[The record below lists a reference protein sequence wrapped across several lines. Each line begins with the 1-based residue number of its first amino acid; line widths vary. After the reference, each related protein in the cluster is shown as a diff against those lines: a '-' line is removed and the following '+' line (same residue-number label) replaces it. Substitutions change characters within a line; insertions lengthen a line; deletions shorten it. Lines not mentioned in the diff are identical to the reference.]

1 MIESEKESKKP
12 GPGRPGSGAS
22 IRKTSSSSSSPA
34 VRASSMDRPSS
45 AGGVRNQ
52 VWTLEKKN
60 KQLNNATKQLE
71 EKVKNLAQKST
82 AVKKTND
89 NSPAVRTVP
98 RVAAPKVRTNFLFNY
113 LDKKSEFFHC
123 WFCDA
128 LVKIS
133 FNMLNAN

>member
-22 IRKTSSSSSSPA
+22 IRKTSSSNSPA

-98 RVAAPKVRTNFLFNY
+98 RIAAPKVRTLKLSLQLFG
-113 LDKKSEFFHC
+113 
-123 WFCDA
+123 
-128 LVKIS
+128 
-133 FNMLNAN
+133 

>member
-22 IRKTSSSSSSPA
+22 IRKTSNSPA

-52 VWTLEKKN
+52 VWNLEKKN

-71 EKVKNLAQKST
+71 EKVKHLAQKST

-98 RVAAPKVRTNFLFNY
+98 RIAAPKVRTLKLSLQLFG
-113 LDKKSEFFHC
+113 
-123 WFCDA
+123 
-128 LVKIS
+128 
-133 FNMLNAN
+133 